1 VISRLKEHGVSLIVV
16 THNMHHLVEVADRVT
31 VMRLGRTVATRM
43 IKETTGE
50 EIVGLITG
58 AIGADAA

>member
-1 VISRLKEHGVSLIVV
+1 
-16 THNMHHLVEVADRVT
+16 
-31 VMRLGRTVATRM
+31 VATRM